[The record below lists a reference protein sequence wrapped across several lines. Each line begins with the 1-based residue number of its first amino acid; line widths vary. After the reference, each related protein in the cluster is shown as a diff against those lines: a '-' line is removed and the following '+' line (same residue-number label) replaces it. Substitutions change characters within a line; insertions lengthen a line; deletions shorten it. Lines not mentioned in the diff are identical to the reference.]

1 MTDSKVTWLP
11 GAAGTGPPGYSDADA
26 LNDIHALLTSDAG
39 DDPVIL
45 ADIGEM
51 LARSGRPMVRARDI
65 DTGTSLSP
73 VGWPVGRI
81 ASDGTTV
88 TVRQEPAGPGLLIE
102 ITTAVPG
109 ERDQLTV
116 VLDGCCLY
124 HPWPS
129 GDHAA

>member
-11 GAAGTGPPGYSDADA
+11 GAAGTGRPGYGDTEA
-26 LNDIHALLTSDAG
+26 LNDIHALLTSDAR
-39 DDPVIL
+39 DDPAVL
-45 ADIGEM
+45 ADIGQL

-65 DTGTSLSP
+65 DAITTLSP
-73 VGWPVGRI
+73 IGWPVARI
-81 ASDGTTV
+81 TSGATTV

-102 ITTAVPG
+102 VTTAAPG
-109 ERDQLTV
+109 ERDELTV

-124 HPWPS
+124 CPWPS